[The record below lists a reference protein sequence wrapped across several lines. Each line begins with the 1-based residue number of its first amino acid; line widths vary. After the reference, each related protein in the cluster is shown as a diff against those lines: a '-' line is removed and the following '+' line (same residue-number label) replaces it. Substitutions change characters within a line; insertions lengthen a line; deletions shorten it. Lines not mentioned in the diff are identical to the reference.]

1 MGTASH
7 DRRRVSPHDD
17 GTLTR
22 HELIGGAMVAMNPPR
37 FAHAQLVQNVG
48 QSLAGVLLIWQDDR
62 RVRLRARGEAVP
74 GEA

>member
-1 MGTASH
+1 MTVAECP
-7 DRRRVSPHDD
+7 PHDD

-22 HELIGGAMVAMNPPR
+22 HELSGGAMVAMNPPR

-48 QSLAGVLLIWQDDR
+48 PSLAGVLRIRQDDR